1 MVAYRVEVVENNLKS
16 SNLNLSQSQIKALK
30 NKFYSH
36 FCDIYLEMIKL
47 DYLTNKEIKDRFK
60 VLNPEIANNF
70 FSNGKSVILMVSH
83 YGGYEWCTTLNNYF
97 EHQVAAIYTPLKDK
111 ELEKLTLK
119 SRKKHGIELI
129 SRYNAL
135 DKIRNLE
142 KSGKKVYPSP
152 KNLRIIQNKS
162 DQKNF
167 YSKNNLPTSRFKNY
181 SNIQDL
187 KRNFFNDNFEFPFV
201 WKSSR
206 FGYDGK
212 GVKIIKNIEDLDF
225 SYDHQCLIEEKV
237 SIKKELSVI
246 VSRNIDGKIKCF
258 PVVEME
264 FNEKSNLVEYVM
276 CPANISKE
284 TKEKAIIVASEIAK
298 KFEMVGLLAVEL
310 FITNDDEIL
319 INEVAPRPHNSGHH
333 TIECCVTSQF
343 DQHIRSILNLPLGET
358 DILIPGIM
366 VNLVGENMEEG
377 NAVYKNINDIF
388 DIPGVYIHIYGKKK
402 SRLNR
407 KMGHITIVNKDINK
421 AIEIGKSIKNKI
433 KVTS

>member
-1 MVAYRVEVVENNLKS
+1 M
-16 SNLNLSQSQIKALK
+16 Q
-30 NKFYSH
+30 
-36 FCDIYLEMIKL
+36 
-47 DYLTNKEIKDRFK
+47 
-60 VLNPEIANNF
+60 F
-70 FSNGKSVILMVSH
+70 FSSDFKLGILGGGQLGKMLLYDAKRYDLHTKVMDSNKYAPCNKIADDFIIGDITDYDDVINFGNSVDLITV
-83 YGGYEWCTTLNNYF
+83 EIENVNTD
-97 EHQVAAIYTPLKDK
+97 A
-111 ELEKLTLK
+111 LEF
-119 SRKKHGIELI
+119 
-129 SRYNAL
+129 
-135 DKIRNLE
+135 LE

-162 DQKNF
+162 DQKKF

-181 SNIQDL
+181 LNIEEL
-187 KRNFFNDNFEFPFV
+187 KRNFLHDNFEFPFV

-246 VSRNIDGKIKCF
+246 VSRNTDGQIKCF

-276 CPANISKE
+276 CPANISKQTE
-284 TKEKAIIVASEIAK
+284 EKAIIIASEIAK

-310 FITNDDEIL
+310 FVTNEDEIL

-333 TIECCVTSQF
+333 TIECCITSQF

-358 DILIPGIM
+358 SILIPGIM

-377 NAVYKNINDIF
+377 NVNYKNINDIF

>member
-1 MVAYRVEVVENNLKS
+1 M
-16 SNLNLSQSQIKALK
+16 Q
-30 NKFYSH
+30 
-36 FCDIYLEMIKL
+36 
-47 DYLTNKEIKDRFK
+47 
-60 VLNPEIANNF
+60 F
-70 FSNGKSVILMVSH
+70 FSSDFKLGILGGGQLGKMLLYDAKRYDLHTKVMDSNKDAPCNKIADDFIIGDITDYDDVINFGNSVDLITVEIENVNTDAL
-83 YGGYEWCTTLNNYF
+83 EF
-97 EHQVAAIYTPLKDK
+97 
-111 ELEKLTLK
+111 LEKL
-119 SRKKHGIELI
+119 
-129 SRYNAL
+129 
-135 DKIRNLE
+135 
-142 KSGKKVYPSP
+142 GKKVYPSA

-181 SNIQDL
+181 SNIEEL
-187 KRNFFNDNFEFPFV
+187 KRNFLHDNFEFPFV

-225 SYDHQCLIEEKV
+225 SYDHQCLIEEKI

-246 VSRNIDGKIKCF
+246 VSRNTDGEIKCF

-276 CPANISKE
+276 CPANISKQTE
-284 TKEKAIIVASEIAK
+284 EKAIIIASEIAK

-310 FITNDDEIL
+310 FVSNEDEIL

-358 DILIPGIM
+358 GILIPGIM

-377 NAVYKNINDIF
+377 NVNYKNINDIF

-407 KMGHITIVNKDINK
+407 KMGHITIVNKDIEK
-421 AIEIGKSIKNKI
+421 AIEIGKKIKKKI
-433 KVTS
+433 KVIS

>member
-1 MVAYRVEVVENNLKS
+1 M
-16 SNLNLSQSQIKALK
+16 Q
-30 NKFYSH
+30 
-36 FCDIYLEMIKL
+36 
-47 DYLTNKEIKDRFK
+47 
-60 VLNPEIANNF
+60 F
-70 FSNGKSVILMVSH
+70 FSSDFKLGILGGGQLGKMLLYDAKRYDLHTKVMDSNKDAPCNKIADDFIIGDITDYDDVINFGNSVDLITV
-83 YGGYEWCTTLNNYF
+83 EIENVNTD
-97 EHQVAAIYTPLKDK
+97 A
-111 ELEKLTLK
+111 LEF
-119 SRKKHGIELI
+119 
-129 SRYNAL
+129 
-135 DKIRNLE
+135 LE

-181 SNIQDL
+181 SNIEEL
-187 KRNFFNDNFEFPFV
+187 KINFLHDNFEFPFV

-225 SYDHQCLIEEKV
+225 SYDHQCLIEEKI

-246 VSRNIDGKIKCF
+246 VSRNTDGEIKCF

-276 CPANISKE
+276 CPANISKQTE
-284 TKEKAIIVASEIAK
+284 EKAIIIASEIAK

-310 FITNDDEIL
+310 FVTNKDEIL

-358 DILIPGIM
+358 GILIPGIM

-377 NAVYKNINDIF
+377 NVNYKNINDIF

>member
-1 MVAYRVEVVENNLKS
+1 MQFFSSDFKLGILGGGQLGKMLLYDAKRYDLHTKVMDSNKDAPCNKIADDFIIGDITDYDDVVNFGNSVDLITVEVENINTD
-16 SNLNLSQSQIKALK
+16 ALE
-30 NKFYSH
+30 F
-36 FCDIYLEMIKL
+36 
-47 DYLTNKEIKDRFK
+47 
-60 VLNPEIANNF
+60 
-70 FSNGKSVILMVSH
+70 
-83 YGGYEWCTTLNNYF
+83 
-97 EHQVAAIYTPLKDK
+97 
-111 ELEKLTLK
+111 
-119 SRKKHGIELI
+119 
-129 SRYNAL
+129 
-135 DKIRNLE
+135 LE
-142 KSGKKVYPSP
+142 KSGKKVYPSS

-181 SNIQDL
+181 LNIEEL
-187 KRNFFNDNFEFPFV
+187 KRNFLNDNFEFPFV

-246 VSRNIDGKIKCF
+246 VSRNTDGEIKCF

-276 CPANISKE
+276 CPANISKQTE
-284 TKEKAIIVASEIAK
+284 EKSIIIASEIAK

-310 FITNDDEIL
+310 FVTNEDEIL

-343 DQHIRSILNLPLGET
+343 DQHIRSILNLPLGKT

-377 NAVYKNINDIF
+377 NVNYKNINDIF

-433 KVTS
+433 IVTSWKK

>member
-1 MVAYRVEVVENNLKS
+1 M
-16 SNLNLSQSQIKALK
+16 Q
-30 NKFYSH
+30 
-36 FCDIYLEMIKL
+36 
-47 DYLTNKEIKDRFK
+47 
-60 VLNPEIANNF
+60 F
-70 FSNGKSVILMVSH
+70 FSSDFKLGILGGGQLGKMLLYDAKRYDLHTKVMDSNKYAPCNKIADDFIIGDITDYDDVINFGNSVDLITV
-83 YGGYEWCTTLNNYF
+83 EIENVNTD
-97 EHQVAAIYTPLKDK
+97 A
-111 ELEKLTLK
+111 LEF
-119 SRKKHGIELI
+119 
-129 SRYNAL
+129 
-135 DKIRNLE
+135 LE

-162 DQKNF
+162 DQKKF

-181 SNIQDL
+181 LNIEEL
-187 KRNFFNDNFEFPFV
+187 KRNFLHDNFEFPFV

-246 VSRNIDGKIKCF
+246 VSRNTDGQIKCF

-276 CPANISKE
+276 CPANISKQTE
-284 TKEKAIIVASEIAK
+284 EKAIIIASEIAK

-310 FITNDDEIL
+310 FVTNEDEIL

-358 DILIPGIM
+358 SILIPGIM

-377 NAVYKNINDIF
+377 NVNYKNINDIF

-421 AIEIGKSIKNKI
+421 AIEIGKSIKSKI
-433 KVTS
+433 KVTSWKK

>member
-1 MVAYRVEVVENNLKS
+1 M
-16 SNLNLSQSQIKALK
+16 Q
-30 NKFYSH
+30 
-36 FCDIYLEMIKL
+36 
-47 DYLTNKEIKDRFK
+47 
-60 VLNPEIANNF
+60 F
-70 FSNGKSVILMVSH
+70 FSSDFKLGILGGGQLGKMLLYDAKRYDLHTKVMDSNKDAPCNKIADDFIIGDITDYDDVINFGNSVDLITVEIENVNTDAL
-83 YGGYEWCTTLNNYF
+83 EF
-97 EHQVAAIYTPLKDK
+97 
-111 ELEKLTLK
+111 LEKL
-119 SRKKHGIELI
+119 
-129 SRYNAL
+129 
-135 DKIRNLE
+135 
-142 KSGKKVYPSP
+142 GKKVYPSA

-181 SNIQDL
+181 SNIEEL
-187 KRNFFNDNFEFPFV
+187 KRNFRHDNFEFPFV

-225 SYDHQCLIEEKV
+225 SYDRQCLIEEKV

-246 VSRNIDGKIKCF
+246 VSRNSDGEIKCF

-276 CPANISKE
+276 CPANISKQTE
-284 TKEKAIIVASEIAK
+284 EKAIMIASEIAK

-310 FITNDDEIL
+310 FVSNEDEIL

-358 DILIPGIM
+358 GILIPGIM

-377 NAVYKNINDIF
+377 NVKYKNINDIF

>member
-1 MVAYRVEVVENNLKS
+1 M
-16 SNLNLSQSQIKALK
+16 Q
-30 NKFYSH
+30 
-36 FCDIYLEMIKL
+36 
-47 DYLTNKEIKDRFK
+47 
-60 VLNPEIANNF
+60 F
-70 FSNGKSVILMVSH
+70 FSSDFKLGILGGGQLGKMLLYDAKRYDLHTKVMDSNKYAPCYKIADDFIIGDITDYDDVINFGNSVDLITV
-83 YGGYEWCTTLNNYF
+83 EIENVNTD
-97 EHQVAAIYTPLKDK
+97 A
-111 ELEKLTLK
+111 LEF
-119 SRKKHGIELI
+119 
-129 SRYNAL
+129 
-135 DKIRNLE
+135 LE

-181 SNIQDL
+181 LNIEEL
-187 KRNFFNDNFEFPFV
+187 KRNFLHDNFEFPFV

-246 VSRNIDGKIKCF
+246 VSRNTDGQIKCF

-276 CPANISKE
+276 CPANISKQTE
-284 TKEKAIIVASEIAK
+284 EKAIIIASEIAK

-310 FITNDDEIL
+310 FVTNEDEIL

-333 TIECCVTSQF
+333 TIECCITSQF

-358 DILIPGIM
+358 SILIPGIM

-377 NAVYKNINDIF
+377 NVNYKNINDIF

-421 AIEIGKSIKNKI
+421 AIEIGKSIKSKI

>member
-1 MVAYRVEVVENNLKS
+1 M
-16 SNLNLSQSQIKALK
+16 Q
-30 NKFYSH
+30 
-36 FCDIYLEMIKL
+36 
-47 DYLTNKEIKDRFK
+47 
-60 VLNPEIANNF
+60 F
-70 FSNGKSVILMVSH
+70 FSSDFKLGILGGGQLGKMLLYDAKRYDLHTKVMDSNKDAPCNKIADDFIVGDITDYNDVINFGNSVDLITV
-83 YGGYEWCTTLNNYF
+83 EIENVNTD
-97 EHQVAAIYTPLKDK
+97 A
-111 ELEKLTLK
+111 LEF
-119 SRKKHGIELI
+119 
-129 SRYNAL
+129 
-135 DKIRNLE
+135 LE

-181 SNIQDL
+181 LNIEEL
-187 KRNFFNDNFEFPFV
+187 KRNFLNDNFEFPFV

-246 VSRNIDGKIKCF
+246 VSRNNDGEIKCF

-276 CPANISKE
+276 CPANISKQTE
-284 TKEKAIIVASEIAK
+284 EKAIIIASEIAK

-310 FITNDDEIL
+310 FLTNEDEIL

-358 DILIPGIM
+358 GILTPGIM

-377 NAVYKNINDIF
+377 NVNYKNINDIF

>member
-1 MVAYRVEVVENNLKS
+1 M
-16 SNLNLSQSQIKALK
+16 Q
-30 NKFYSH
+30 
-36 FCDIYLEMIKL
+36 
-47 DYLTNKEIKDRFK
+47 
-60 VLNPEIANNF
+60 F
-70 FSNGKSVILMVSH
+70 FSSDFKLGILGGGQLGKMLLYDAKRYDLHTKVMDSNKHAPCNKIADDFIIGDITNYDDVINFGNSVDLITV
-83 YGGYEWCTTLNNYF
+83 EIENVNTD
-97 EHQVAAIYTPLKDK
+97 A
-111 ELEKLTLK
+111 LEF
-119 SRKKHGIELI
+119 
-129 SRYNAL
+129 
-135 DKIRNLE
+135 LE

-167 YSKNNLPTSRFKNY
+167 YSENNLPTSRFKNY
-181 SNIQDL
+181 LNVEEL
-187 KRNFFNDNFEFPFV
+187 KRNFLNDNFEFPFV

-225 SYDHQCLIEEKV
+225 SYEHQCLIEEKV

-246 VSRNIDGKIKCF
+246 VSRNNDGEIKCF

-276 CPANISKE
+276 CPANISKQTE
-284 TKEKAIIVASEIAK
+284 EKAIIVASEIAK

-310 FITNDDEIL
+310 FLTNEDEIL

-333 TIECCVTSQF
+333 TIECCITSQF

-358 DILIPGIM
+358 GILIPGIM

-377 NAVYKNINDIF
+377 NVNYKNINDIF

-421 AIEIGKSIKNKI
+421 AIEIGKSIKSKI

>member
-1 MVAYRVEVVENNLKS
+1 M
-16 SNLNLSQSQIKALK
+16 Q
-30 NKFYSH
+30 
-36 FCDIYLEMIKL
+36 
-47 DYLTNKEIKDRFK
+47 
-60 VLNPEIANNF
+60 F
-70 FSNGKSVILMVSH
+70 FSSDFKLGILGGGQLGKMLLYDAKRYDLHTKVMDSNKYAPCNKIADDFIIGDITDYDDVINFGNSVDLITV
-83 YGGYEWCTTLNNYF
+83 EIENVNTD
-97 EHQVAAIYTPLKDK
+97 A
-111 ELEKLTLK
+111 LEF
-119 SRKKHGIELI
+119 
-129 SRYNAL
+129 
-135 DKIRNLE
+135 LE

-181 SNIQDL
+181 LNIEEL
-187 KRNFFNDNFEFPFV
+187 KRNFLHDNFEFPFV

-246 VSRNIDGKIKCF
+246 VSRNTDGQIKCF

-276 CPANISKE
+276 CPANISKQTE
-284 TKEKAIIVASEIAK
+284 EKAIIIASEIAK

-310 FITNDDEIL
+310 FVTNEDEIL

-358 DILIPGIM
+358 GILIPGIM

-377 NAVYKNINDIF
+377 NVNYKNINDIF

>member
-1 MVAYRVEVVENNLKS
+1 M
-16 SNLNLSQSQIKALK
+16 Q
-30 NKFYSH
+30 
-36 FCDIYLEMIKL
+36 
-47 DYLTNKEIKDRFK
+47 
-60 VLNPEIANNF
+60 F
-70 FSNGKSVILMVSH
+70 FSSDFKLGILGGGQLGKMLLYDAKRYDLHTKVMDSNKDAPCNKIADDFIIGDITDYNDVINFGNSVDLITV
-83 YGGYEWCTTLNNYF
+83 EIENVNTD
-97 EHQVAAIYTPLKDK
+97 A
-111 ELEKLTLK
+111 LEF
-119 SRKKHGIELI
+119 
-129 SRYNAL
+129 
-135 DKIRNLE
+135 LE

-162 DQKNF
+162 DQKKF

-181 SNIQDL
+181 LNIEEL
-187 KRNFFNDNFEFPFV
+187 KRNFLNDNFEFPFV

-246 VSRNIDGKIKCF
+246 VSRNNDGEIKCF

-276 CPANISKE
+276 CPANISKQTE
-284 TKEKAIIVASEIAK
+284 EKAIIIASEIAK

-310 FITNDDEIL
+310 FLTNEDEIL

-333 TIECCVTSQF
+333 TIECCITSQF

-358 DILIPGIM
+358 GILIPGIM

-377 NAVYKNINDIF
+377 NVNYKNINDIF

-407 KMGHITIVNKDINK
+407 KMGHITIVNKDVNK
-421 AIEIGKSIKNKI
+421 AIEIGKSIKSKI

>member
-1 MVAYRVEVVENNLKS
+1 M
-16 SNLNLSQSQIKALK
+16 Q
-30 NKFYSH
+30 
-36 FCDIYLEMIKL
+36 
-47 DYLTNKEIKDRFK
+47 
-60 VLNPEIANNF
+60 F
-70 FSNGKSVILMVSH
+70 FSSDFKLGILGGGQLGKMLLYDAKRYDLHTKVMDSNKDAPCNKIADDFIIGDITDYDDVINFGNSVDLITV
-83 YGGYEWCTTLNNYF
+83 EIENVNTD
-97 EHQVAAIYTPLKDK
+97 A
-111 ELEKLTLK
+111 LEF
-119 SRKKHGIELI
+119 
-129 SRYNAL
+129 
-135 DKIRNLE
+135 LE

-181 SNIQDL
+181 SNIEEL
-187 KRNFFNDNFEFPFV
+187 KRNFRHDNFEFPFV

-225 SYDHQCLIEEKV
+225 SYDRQCLIEEKV

-246 VSRNIDGKIKCF
+246 VSRNTDGEIKCF

-276 CPANISKE
+276 CPANISKQTE
-284 TKEKAIIVASEIAK
+284 EKAIIIASEIAK

-310 FITNDDEIL
+310 FVTNKDEIL

-358 DILIPGIM
+358 GILIPGIM

-377 NAVYKNINDIF
+377 NVNYKNINDIF

>member
-1 MVAYRVEVVENNLKS
+1 M
-16 SNLNLSQSQIKALK
+16 Q
-30 NKFYSH
+30 
-36 FCDIYLEMIKL
+36 
-47 DYLTNKEIKDRFK
+47 
-60 VLNPEIANNF
+60 F
-70 FSNGKSVILMVSH
+70 FSSDFKLGILGGGQLGKMLLYDAKRYDLHTKVMDSNKDAPCNKIADDFIIGDITDYDDVINFGNSVDLITVEIENVNTDAL
-83 YGGYEWCTTLNNYF
+83 EF
-97 EHQVAAIYTPLKDK
+97 
-111 ELEKLTLK
+111 LEKL
-119 SRKKHGIELI
+119 
-129 SRYNAL
+129 
-135 DKIRNLE
+135 
-142 KSGKKVYPSP
+142 GKKVYPSA

-181 SNIQDL
+181 SNIEEL
-187 KRNFFNDNFEFPFV
+187 KRNFRHDNFEFPFV

-225 SYDHQCLIEEKV
+225 SYDRQCLIEEKV

-246 VSRNIDGKIKCF
+246 VSRNTDGEIKCF

-276 CPANISKE
+276 CPANISKQTE
-284 TKEKAIIVASEIAK
+284 EKAIIIASEIAK

-310 FITNDDEIL
+310 FVSNEDEIL

-358 DILIPGIM
+358 GILIPGIM

-377 NAVYKNINDIF
+377 NVKYKNINDIF

>member
-1 MVAYRVEVVENNLKS
+1 M
-16 SNLNLSQSQIKALK
+16 Q
-30 NKFYSH
+30 
-36 FCDIYLEMIKL
+36 
-47 DYLTNKEIKDRFK
+47 
-60 VLNPEIANNF
+60 F
-70 FSNGKSVILMVSH
+70 FSSDFKLGILGGGQLGKMLLYDAKRYDLHTKVMDSNKYAPCNKIADDFIIGDITDYDDVINFGNSVDLITV
-83 YGGYEWCTTLNNYF
+83 EIENVNTD
-97 EHQVAAIYTPLKDK
+97 A
-111 ELEKLTLK
+111 LEF
-119 SRKKHGIELI
+119 
-129 SRYNAL
+129 
-135 DKIRNLE
+135 LE

-162 DQKNF
+162 DQKKF

-181 SNIQDL
+181 LNIEEL
-187 KRNFFNDNFEFPFV
+187 KRNFLHDNFEFPFV

-246 VSRNIDGKIKCF
+246 VSRNTDGQIKCF

-276 CPANISKE
+276 CPANISKQTE
-284 TKEKAIIVASEIAK
+284 EKAIIIASEIAK

-310 FITNDDEIL
+310 FVTNEDEIL

-358 DILIPGIM
+358 SILIPGIM

-377 NAVYKNINDIF
+377 NVNYKNINDIF

-421 AIEIGKSIKNKI
+421 AIEIGKSIKSKI

>member
-1 MVAYRVEVVENNLKS
+1 M
-16 SNLNLSQSQIKALK
+16 Q
-30 NKFYSH
+30 
-36 FCDIYLEMIKL
+36 
-47 DYLTNKEIKDRFK
+47 
-60 VLNPEIANNF
+60 F
-70 FSNGKSVILMVSH
+70 FSSDFKLGILGGGQLGKMLLYDAKRYDLHTKVMDSNKDAPCNKIADDFIIGDITDYDDVINFGNSVDLITVEIENVNTDAL
-83 YGGYEWCTTLNNYF
+83 EF
-97 EHQVAAIYTPLKDK
+97 
-111 ELEKLTLK
+111 LEKL
-119 SRKKHGIELI
+119 
-129 SRYNAL
+129 
-135 DKIRNLE
+135 
-142 KSGKKVYPSP
+142 GKKVYPSA

-181 SNIQDL
+181 SNTEEL
-187 KRNFFNDNFEFPFV
+187 KRNFRHDNFEFPFV

-225 SYDHQCLIEEKV
+225 SYDRQCLIEEKV

-246 VSRNIDGKIKCF
+246 VSRNSDGEIKCF

-276 CPANISKE
+276 CPANISKQTE
-284 TKEKAIIVASEIAK
+284 EKAIIIASEIAK

-310 FITNDDEIL
+310 FVSNEDEIL

-358 DILIPGIM
+358 GILIPGIM
-366 VNLVGENMEEG
+366 VNLVGENMGEG
-377 NAVYKNINDIF
+377 NVNYQNINDIF

>member
-1 MVAYRVEVVENNLKS
+1 M
-16 SNLNLSQSQIKALK
+16 Q
-30 NKFYSH
+30 
-36 FCDIYLEMIKL
+36 
-47 DYLTNKEIKDRFK
+47 
-60 VLNPEIANNF
+60 F
-70 FSNGKSVILMVSH
+70 FSSDFKLGILGGGQLGKMLLYDAKRYDLHTKVMDSNKDAPCNKIADDFIIGDITDYDDVINFGNLVDLITV
-83 YGGYEWCTTLNNYF
+83 EIENVNTD
-97 EHQVAAIYTPLKDK
+97 A
-111 ELEKLTLK
+111 LEF
-119 SRKKHGIELI
+119 
-129 SRYNAL
+129 
-135 DKIRNLE
+135 LE

-167 YSKNNLPTSRFKNY
+167 YSKNNLPTSKFKNY
-181 SNIQDL
+181 SNIEEL
-187 KRNFFNDNFEFPFV
+187 KRNFLHDNFEFPFV

-212 GVKIIKNIEDLDF
+212 GVKIIKNIEDLNF
-225 SYDHQCLIEEKV
+225 SYDRQCLIEEKV

-246 VSRNIDGKIKCF
+246 VSRNTDGEIKCF

-284 TKEKAIIVASEIAK
+284 TEEKAIIVASEIAK
-298 KFEMVGLLAVEL
+298 KFEMVGLLAIEL
-310 FITNDDEIL
+310 FVTNDDEIL

-358 DILIPGIM
+358 GILIPGIM

-377 NAVYKNINDIF
+377 NVNYKNINDIF

>member
-1 MVAYRVEVVENNLKS
+1 M
-16 SNLNLSQSQIKALK
+16 Q
-30 NKFYSH
+30 
-36 FCDIYLEMIKL
+36 
-47 DYLTNKEIKDRFK
+47 
-60 VLNPEIANNF
+60 F
-70 FSNGKSVILMVSH
+70 FSSDFKLGILGGGQLGKMLLYDAKRYDLHTKVMDSNKDAPCNKIADDFIIGDITDYDDVINFGNLVDLITV
-83 YGGYEWCTTLNNYF
+83 EIENVNTD
-97 EHQVAAIYTPLKDK
+97 A
-111 ELEKLTLK
+111 LEF
-119 SRKKHGIELI
+119 
-129 SRYNAL
+129 
-135 DKIRNLE
+135 LE

-181 SNIQDL
+181 SNIEEL
-187 KRNFFNDNFEFPFV
+187 KRNFLHDNFEFPFV

-225 SYDHQCLIEEKV
+225 SYDRQCLIEEKV

-246 VSRNIDGKIKCF
+246 VSRNTDGEIKCF

-276 CPANISKE
+276 CPANISKQTE
-284 TKEKAIIVASEIAK
+284 EKAIMIASEIAK

-310 FITNDDEIL
+310 FVTNKDEIL

-358 DILIPGIM
+358 GILIPGIM

-377 NAVYKNINDIF
+377 NVNYKNINDIF

>member
-1 MVAYRVEVVENNLKS
+1 M
-16 SNLNLSQSQIKALK
+16 Q
-30 NKFYSH
+30 
-36 FCDIYLEMIKL
+36 
-47 DYLTNKEIKDRFK
+47 
-60 VLNPEIANNF
+60 F
-70 FSNGKSVILMVSH
+70 FSSDFKLGILGGGQLGKMLLYDAKRYDLHTKVMDSNKDAPCNKIADDFIIGDITDYDDVINFGNLVDLITV
-83 YGGYEWCTTLNNYF
+83 EIENVNTDALEF
-97 EHQVAAIYTPLKDK
+97 
-111 ELEKLTLK
+111 LEKL
-119 SRKKHGIELI
+119 
-129 SRYNAL
+129 
-135 DKIRNLE
+135 
-142 KSGKKVYPSP
+142 GKKVYPSP

-181 SNIQDL
+181 SNIEEL
-187 KRNFFNDNFEFPFV
+187 KRNFLHDNFEFPFV

-225 SYDHQCLIEEKV
+225 SYDRQCLIEEKV

-246 VSRNIDGKIKCF
+246 VSRNSDGEIKCF

-276 CPANISKE
+276 CPANISKQTE
-284 TKEKAIIVASEIAK
+284 EKAIMIASEIAK

-310 FITNDDEIL
+310 FVTNEDEIL

-358 DILIPGIM
+358 GILIPGIM

-377 NAVYKNINDIF
+377 NVNYKNINDIF

>member
-1 MVAYRVEVVENNLKS
+1 M
-16 SNLNLSQSQIKALK
+16 Q
-30 NKFYSH
+30 
-36 FCDIYLEMIKL
+36 
-47 DYLTNKEIKDRFK
+47 
-60 VLNPEIANNF
+60 F
-70 FSNGKSVILMVSH
+70 FSSDFKLGILGGGQLGKMLLYDAKRYDLHTKVMDSNKDAPCNKIADDFIIGDITDYDDVINFGNSVDLITV
-83 YGGYEWCTTLNNYF
+83 EIENVNTD
-97 EHQVAAIYTPLKDK
+97 A
-111 ELEKLTLK
+111 LEF
-119 SRKKHGIELI
+119 
-129 SRYNAL
+129 
-135 DKIRNLE
+135 LE

-167 YSKNNLPTSRFKNY
+167 YSKNNLPTSRFKSY
-181 SNIQDL
+181 LNIEEL
-187 KRNFFNDNFEFPFV
+187 KRNFLNDNFEFPFV

-246 VSRNIDGKIKCF
+246 VSRNTDGEIKCF

-276 CPANISKE
+276 CPANISKQTE
-284 TKEKAIIVASEIAK
+284 EKAIIIASEIAK

-310 FITNDDEIL
+310 FVTNKDEIL

-358 DILIPGIM
+358 GILIPGIM

-377 NAVYKNINDIF
+377 NVNYKNINDIF